1 MQRQITENY
10 AKILSKVEPL
20 SIVLKASVSV
30 FLEKLWKSFNLY
42 TDKSNPGKFFQICWI
57 P

>member
-42 TDKSNPGKFFQICWI
+42 TDKSNPGKFFKIC
-57 P
+57 